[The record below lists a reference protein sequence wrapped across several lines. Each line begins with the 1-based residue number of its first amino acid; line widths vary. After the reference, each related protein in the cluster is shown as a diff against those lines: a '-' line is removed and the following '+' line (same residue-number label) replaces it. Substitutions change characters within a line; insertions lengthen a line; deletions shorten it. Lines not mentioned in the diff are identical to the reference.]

1 MIPTN
6 SAKMKKFW
14 EVRVPSSKK
23 TGWFDKE
30 LPFGPFAQLWADKFF
45 FSKNLALPVIR
56 YHGQL
61 SSCTI
66 SEKSNGS
73 ILRKLR
79 WTDEWTEDRGQ
90 RDESDFIG
98 HCLTSSVQYIFMK

>member
-23 TGWFDKE
+23 NWMIWYGIALWPICPNLGWKI
-30 LPFGPFAQLWADKFF
+30 FF
-45 FSKNLALPVIR
+45 PKNLVLSVTR

-79 WTDEWTEDRGQ
+79 WTDEWTEDRGMRVISQ
-90 RDESDFIG
+90 D
-98 HCLTSSVQYIFMK
+98 TV